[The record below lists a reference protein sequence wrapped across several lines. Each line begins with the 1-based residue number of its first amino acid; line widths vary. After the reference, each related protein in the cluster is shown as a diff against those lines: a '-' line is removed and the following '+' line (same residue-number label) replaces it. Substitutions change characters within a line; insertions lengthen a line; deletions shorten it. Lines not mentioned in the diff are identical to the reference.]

1 MITEEYVPFHKVIK
15 LLEDFTNRHYDL
27 NAFGFG
33 NLLEYGK
40 DIEDRTLLYPV
51 LFVVPQAITY
61 DEQQT
66 AYSISVIIADR
77 LSDDLHNRVSAI
89 SNMNM
94 IAKDLIGEI
103 KLGDLQQ
110 YFDTEIPATATS
122 FIERMEDNVG
132 GVALDITLT
141 TLDPLNVCDRFMEP
155 VSYDE
160 DAINYLNAVI
170 DAGGNVDETISG
182 ATLSL
187 FKQLKDNEL
196 YDKITYMYPFIGAV
210 EDSHKINAIEPGV
223 DDIVFEAGWTHDYS
237 GSTSNGTNYATP
249 PAGITFA
256 TDSSFHTSWYTNED
270 NGIPTNNI
278 SICRFQDTLPS
289 YNRIKLRAW
298 NNLGPS
304 YSFQFYSMA
313 QSGFVFD
320 YYTNYYSGA
329 PTSISGFWSNTR
341 TDNVDI
347 SFNIETKGSP
357 ALVNTGASPGEAYN
371 GTGITR
377 FPGDITSN
385 VPLRY
390 AFITLGQGLTPNELN
405 TLKLVI
411 NDFQT
416 TLNRNVI

>member
-51 LFVVPQAITY
+51 LFVVPQTITY

-155 VSYDE
+155 VSYEPSQLEGLYAWYDFQ
-160 DAINYLNAVI
+160 DQSTLTLG
-170 DAGGNVDETISG
+170 DLAGEIQQVLDKSGNNF
-182 ATLSL
+182 TL
-187 FKQLKDNEL
+187 
-196 YDKITYMYPFIGAV
+196 TPFN
-210 EDSHKINAIEPGV
+210 SSP
-223 DDIVFEAGWTHDYS
+223 DYS
-237 GSTSNGTNYATP
+237 ASTYNNSNGYYAMWDKRNLTGLIHNTPTKTWSEATTFVVYTKPSTSGVKSFMNVQTGSTSNVTTSPLGVGQINTDLSVWSNFTCREVETYTPYEDTDFVINRMKVSSTTLGDFVGDELSVHGTLNANPNDCGVQNTNQ
-249 PAGITFA
+249 
-256 TDSSFHTSWYTNED
+256 TDYIILGDTLLTGPDVE
-270 NGIPTNNI
+270 NGIFEVI
-278 SICRFQDTLPS
+278 IYD
-289 YNRIKLRAW
+289 RA
-298 NNLGPS
+298 L
-304 YSFQFYSMA
+304 
-313 QSGFVFD
+313 
-320 YYTNYYSGA
+320 
-329 PTSISGFWSNTR
+329 
-341 TDNVDI
+341 TDVEYDGVL
-347 SFNIETKGSP
+347 E
-357 ALVNTGASPGEAYN
+357 Y
-371 GTGITR
+371 
-377 FPGDITSN
+377 
-385 VPLRY
+385 
-390 AFITLGQGLTPNELN
+390 
-405 TLKLVI
+405 LKLKYNYSYWV
-411 NDFQT
+411 
-416 TLNRNVI
+416 

>member
-155 VSYDE
+155 VSCEPSQLEGLYAWYD
-160 DAINYLNAVI
+160 
-170 DAGGNVDETISG
+170 
-182 ATLSL
+182 
-187 FKQLKDNEL
+187 
-196 YDKITYMYPFIGAV
+196 
-210 EDSHKINAIEPGV
+210 
-223 DDIVFEAGWTHDYS
+223 
-237 GSTSNGTNYATP
+237 
-249 PAGITFA
+249 
-256 TDSSFHTSWYTNED
+256 
-270 NGIPTNNI
+270 
-278 SICRFQDTLPS
+278 FQDTDTITLTGGTNIIEVS
-289 YNRIKLRAW
+289 DKSG
-298 NNLGPS
+298 NNYDLTP
-304 YSFQFYSMA
+304 YSASPVYSA
-313 QSGFVFD
+313 ST
-320 YYTNYYSGA
+320 YTN
-329 PTSISGFWSNTR
+329 T
-341 TDNVDI
+341 
-347 SFNIETKGSP
+347 
-357 ALVNTGASPGEAYN
+357 N
-371 GTGITR
+371 G
-377 FPGDITSN
+377 
-385 VPLRY
+385 
-390 AFITLGQGLTPNELN
+390 
-405 TLKLVI
+405 
-411 NDFQT
+411 
-416 TLNRNVI
+416 